1 MNRGDT
7 MTTTR
12 QARNTSTDA
21 PRVDVVGTLDKRP
34 VPGILPSVSLL
45 ALTAIAHAL
54 NMAWQFTD
62 QIAVVWAGTAL
73 LSALMVT
80 FGVRT
85 WCRYRQLDIAIDA
98 ILPLLAPNRPTR
110 ELVRASKWTGW
121 VGVPGRVRVAYAPPT
136 EDLDV
141 NRGIRKIAEKFSLR
155 MGEPY
160 AIAKHNPRRC
170 MVTLQRDTATPEKP
184 NPDLVHVDDVLTGIL
199 PGVSTRKVHR
209 DDQTKAVKEIIFT
222 WPAAATERV
231 GRVSTQRRLLKALR
245 DSFND
250 ETLTVRLDMS
260 NGIASVAPIT
270 PLPDAID
277 HPPRNKSA
285 PMKVAFGQ
293 FRDGTP
299 CIWDLDAPLP
309 HVLIVGGTGGGKTV
323 LLLSILTALPVDR
336 PARAEGQDGGV
347 EIWPIDPKRL
357 GLFNLDRIPGA
368 RRSAT
373 REEAIVDYILTV
385 KDKMDARYAYLEDH
399 GPHLRETLDPIVLVI
414 DEGEE
419 MNEILTSWWKSGEG
433 KEDWKERFDL
443 EKAPTGTTH
452 PAMNALGSI
461 LRLGREARVHVILA
475 SQQAASTWLTTSSRG
490 QFAVRIALRNLEPS
504 TSLMTFGSTIATS
517 GLESKPGRAWVS
529 VGMGVNP
536 EHAQIYWTPKIS
548 AGLSSKDRG
557 ILHGLGI
564 ELPDD
569 VDHEIHERP
578 ALTLVPTLDPDSHS
592 ATEDMPAP
600 DSQRETFRTL
610 TAVPETYECPAGEL
624 EPGMRI
630 LVDIDGKAV
639 DATVDDV
646 AIDYDGD
653 DCLTVTY
660 TDDSDEQATMS
671 IPEAETVT
679 VTE

>member
-1 MNRGDT
+1 

-12 QARNTSTDA
+12 VTKNTDATA

-34 VPGILPSVSLL
+34 VPGILPAASLL
-45 ALTAIAHAL
+45 ALAAITHGL
-54 NMAWQFTD
+54 NMAWHFTD
-62 QIAVVWAGTAL
+62 QIAL
-73 LSALMVT
+73 LWGVAVLLAALMVT
-80 FGVRT
+80 FGARS
-85 WCRYRQLDIAIDA
+85 WCRLRQLDIAIDA

-110 ELVRASKWTGW
+110 ELVRASKWSGW
-121 VGVPGRVRVAYAPPT
+121 IGVPGRVRIAYAPPT
-136 EDLDV
+136 EDLDAH
-141 NRGIRKIAEKFSLR
+141 RGIQKISEKFSLR
-155 MGEPY
+155 MGERY
-160 AIAKHNPRRC
+160 KVAKHDPRRC
-170 MVTLQRDTATPEKP
+170 MVTLQRDTSIPEKP
-184 NPDLVHVDDVLTGIL
+184 DPEIVRISDVLSGIL
-199 PGVSTRKVHR
+199 PGVSPRTMQR
-209 DDQTKAVKEIIFT
+209 DVETKAIKEIVFT
-222 WPAAATERV
+222 WPTSATERV
-231 GRVSTQRRLLKALR
+231 GRISTQRRLLTALR
-245 DSFND
+245 DAFND
-250 ETLTVRLDMS
+250 ETLTLRLDMS
-260 NGIASVAPIT
+260 NATASVTPIT

-277 HPPRNKSA
+277 HPPRSKNA

-336 PARAEGQDGGV
+336 PARAESQNGGI

-385 KDKMDARYAYLEDH
+385 KDKMDARYAYLEEH

-443 EKAPTGTTH
+443 EKAPTGSTH

-548 AGLSSKDRG
+548 AGLPIHDRN
-557 ILHGLGI
+557 ILHSLGI

-569 VDHEIHERP
+569 DQHEPHERP
-578 ALTLVPTLDPDSHS
+578 ILTLVPTPEPNSE
-592 ATEDMPAP
+592 ATPENRAPAEAHH
-600 DSQRETFRTL
+600 ETIRVL

-624 EPGMRI
+624 EPGARI
-630 LVDIDGKAV
+630 LIDIDGLAV
-639 DATVDDV
+639 DATVEDV
-646 AIDYDGD
+646 SIDYDAE
-653 DCLTVTY
+653 DCLTITY
-660 TDDSDEQATMS
+660 TDDNGDQATMS
-671 IPEAETVT
+671 IPEAETIT